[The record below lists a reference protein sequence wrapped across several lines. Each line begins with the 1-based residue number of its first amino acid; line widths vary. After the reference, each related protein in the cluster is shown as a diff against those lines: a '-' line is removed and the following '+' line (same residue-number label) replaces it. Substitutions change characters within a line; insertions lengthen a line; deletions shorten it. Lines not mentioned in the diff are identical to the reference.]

1 MYKSNWNNLIQG
13 VEMGRFKGGNGMQR
27 VEMGRFRGGNGIQGW
42 RWVG

>member
-1 MYKSNWNNLIQG
+1 
-13 VEMGRFKGGNGMQR
+13 MGRFRGGNWIQR

>member
-1 MYKSNWNNLIQG
+1 
-13 VEMGRFKGGNGMQR
+13 MGRLRDGNWIQR